1 MGRISHQI
9 LGVRGLKAAVVGH
22 VACRY
27 PIPPS
32 FFLPEKDWCY
42 DWTFV
47 ILGSHHQSQSCQ
59 SQMVHDL
66 FVKYLSVSF
75 GSFIL
80 CKIQVVDQ
88 LWLDSS
94 ELKVKNVWQIS
105 LVCWWNSF
113 SLLKLFNFYGIKPLP
128 LLVLVSK
135 VVKKTKAWNIQLNI
149 LCLILFIFQDDW
161 VLLRWI
167 NATL

>member
-1 MGRISHQI
+1 MGRISNQI
-9 LGVRGLKAAVVGH
+9 LGVRGLKAAVGH
-22 VACRY
+22 VTCGY
-27 PIPPS
+27 PILPF
-32 FFLPEKDWCY
+32 FFLPWKGLVLMTWLLSSSESNGAWLVCE
-42 DWTFV
+42 
-47 ILGSHHQSQSCQ
+47 
-59 SQMVHDL
+59 
-66 FVKYLSVSF
+66 YLSVSF
-75 GSFIL
+75 GSVIL
-80 CKIQVVDQ
+80 CEIQEQLSLVVVDQ

-113 SLLKLFNFYGIKPLP
+113 SLLKLFNFYGIKPPP

-149 LCLILFIFQDDW
+149 LCLIHFIFQDDW

-167 NATL
+167 TATL

>member
-1 MGRISHQI
+1 MWH
-9 LGVRGLKAAVVGH
+9 VGT
-22 VACRY
+22 
-27 PIPPS
+27 PFPPPS
-32 FFLPEKDWCY
+32 SSLKRIGAMTGLLSSLEVIIRVKVVRVKWCTTCLWNTY
-42 DWTFV
+42 QLV
-47 ILGSHHQSQSCQ
+47 LA
-59 SQMVHDL
+59 
-66 FVKYLSVSF
+66 VSF
-75 GSFIL
+75 GSVIL

>member
-1 MGRISHQI
+1 M
-9 LGVRGLKAAVVGH
+9 GH

-80 CKIQVVDQ
+80 CKIQEQLSLVVIGQ
-88 LWLDSS
+88 WIVLNLRVK
-94 ELKVKNVWQIS
+94 KVLQIS
-105 LVCWWNSF
+105 LLCWWYSF
-113 SLLKLFNFYGIKPLP
+113 LLLLLFTFYGIKPLP
-128 LLVLVSK
+128 LIVLVSK

-149 LCLILFIFQDDW
+149 LCLIHFIFQDDW

>member
-1 MGRISHQI
+1 M
-9 LGVRGLKAAVVGH
+9 GH

-32 FFLPEKDWCY
+32 FFLPWKGLVPMTGLLSSLEVIIRVKVVRVKWCTTCLWNTY
-42 DWTFV
+42 QLV
-47 ILGSHHQSQSCQ
+47 LA
-59 SQMVHDL
+59 
-66 FVKYLSVSF
+66 VSF
-75 GSFIL
+75 GSVIL